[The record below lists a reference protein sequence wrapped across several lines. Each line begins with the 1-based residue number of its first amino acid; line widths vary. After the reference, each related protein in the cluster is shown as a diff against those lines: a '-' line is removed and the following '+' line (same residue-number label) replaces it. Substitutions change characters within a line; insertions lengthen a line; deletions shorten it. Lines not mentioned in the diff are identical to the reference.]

1 MDFRRLIVVIVVLCF
16 TLVACVS
23 NKIQL
28 VNEQLYFKKYALST
42 CLRQS
47 FDCSPLKDD
56 AFVAV
61 DAYLQKGN
69 MPLEAYDELE
79 ILVDLWRNKDYSTKE
94 GGQVQIPKC
103 LDLYESQDLADLYQK
118 YTPCKGL
125 DSWLNK
131 ESYIKSCK

>member
-1 MDFRRLIVVIVVLCF
+1 MDFRRLIIIIVVFCL
-16 TLVACVS
+16 TLTACVS
-23 NKIQL
+23 NKIQ
-28 VNEQLYFKKYALST
+28 VVKEQLYFKKYAVST

-47 FDCSPLKDD
+47 FDYSPLKDD
-56 AFVAV
+56 AFIAV

-79 ILVDLWRNKDYSTKE
+79 ILVDLWRNKDYSTKDGE
-94 GGQVQIPKC
+94 QVHIPKC
-103 LDLYESQDLADLYQK
+103 LDLYESKDLGDLYQK
-118 YTPCKGL
+118 YTPCKEP